1 MNITGLPAGEYAETT
16 NPDVPSSRAQWRT
29 LVIRVTGENASASGW
44 IPAWI
49 SFPLA
54 SSPRPPPGTWS
65 GKTSIPSMPCSACAC
80 VLKRTRQGAGGFEAL
95 KPAVRAAGGLMDTGV
110 RLLVPGGCAG
120 WKAWGRVGGSGGPPS
135 GASAPSVCGGAL
147 SGALDLGALGWM
159 SYLHWFLEK
168 VV

>member
-1 MNITGLPAGEYAETT
+1 MRKLQIPTCQAPEHNGGLSLSG
-16 NPDVPSSRAQWRT
+16 SLGRT
-29 LVIRVTGENASASGW
+29 LQRVAGFLLGFPS
-44 IPAWI
+44 
-49 SFPLA
+49 PLA